1 MLTPTDLRLQSP
13 PRRSAVKLKKL
24 ALWGL
29 AFVGLVAVTAGGGL
43 WYMAGQLDPDI
54 EPGADALGVTLTDLD
69 GKPLRL
75 ASLAGKIV
83 LLDVWSS
90 T

>member
-1 MLTPTDLRLQSP
+1 M
-13 PRRSAVKLKKL
+13 KLKTL
-24 ALWGL
+24 ALRGL
-29 AFVGLVAVTAGGGL
+29 AIVGLVAVTAAGGL

-54 EPGADALGVTLTDLD
+54 EPGADAPDVAFTDLD
-69 GKPLRL
+69 GKPLQL
-75 ASLAGKIV
+75 ASLAGRIV